1 MLQFST
7 KYTVTKKGTLMYSK
21 NRNFVV
27 LLLPA
32 LFICAGIEGCASEP
46 QVFPAAK
53 HTLISAD
60 QVRILQDRPQKY
72 EQLGTITLEITPA
85 LTWDERGDANAAF
98 ELLKQKAAAT
108 GANALVLWAQPDAHD
123 ILATAGYKGKFYQV
137 PIKRQLPTRT
147 AIGQAVYIIQE

>member
-1 MLQFST
+1 MRQIRMKDT
-7 KYTVTKKGTLMYSK
+7 AIKKGTYMYSK
-21 NRNFVV
+21 NRNLVG
-27 LLLPA
+27 LILPA
-32 LFICAGIEGCASEP
+32 LYICVGLAGCVSEP
-46 QVFPAAK
+46 QVFPATK
-53 HTLISAD
+53 HALISAD

-108 GANALVLWAQPDAHD
+108 GANAVVLWAQPEAFD
-123 ILATAGYKGKFYQV
+123 IQATAGYKGKFYQV

-147 AIGQAVYIIQE
+147 AIAQAVYIIQE

>member
-1 MLQFST
+1 
-7 KYTVTKKGTLMYSK
+7 MYSK
-21 NRNFVV
+21 NRYLVG

-32 LFICAGIEGCASEP
+32 LFICAGLAGCASEP
-46 QVFPAAK
+46 QVFPPTK
-53 HTLISAD
+53 HALISAD

-72 EQLGTITLEITPA
+72 EQMGTITLEITPA

-108 GANALVLWAQPDAHD
+108 GANALVLWAQPDAFD
-123 ILATAGYKGKFYQV
+123 IRATAGYRGTFYQV

-147 AIGQAVYIIQE
+147 VIAQAVYLVQE